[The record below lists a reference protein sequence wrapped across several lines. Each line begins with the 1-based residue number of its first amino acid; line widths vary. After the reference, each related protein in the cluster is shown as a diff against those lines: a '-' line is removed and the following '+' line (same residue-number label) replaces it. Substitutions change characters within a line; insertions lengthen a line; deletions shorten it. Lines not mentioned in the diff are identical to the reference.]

1 MCEIHVCWVL
11 TWCLQCELN
20 EVSKSECS
28 RQEGDEI
35 HYAIPL
41 RKRQYNFWY
50 CILVVFDKTSSKAYF
65 LQSVFLAKRWP
76 FLYYVTSVHTH
87 LHALLFPKLNKCVL
101 HSIALFKIRR
111 IISLRLGQHTVVG
124 VQWMETAWCM
134 NASQK
139 WSLKM
144 NDYESQ
150 KLCTKVTLFMQ
161 ESIVMMCSDISER
174 ETCLI

>member
-50 CILVVFDKTSSKAYF
+50 CILVVFDKTSF
-65 LQSVFLAKRWP
+65 QSI
-76 FLYYVTSVHTH
+76 
-87 LHALLFPKLNKCVL
+87 LFAVCFP
-101 HSIALFKIRR
+101 
-111 IISLRLGQHTVVG
+111 
-124 VQWMETAWCM
+124 
-134 NASQK
+134 SQK
-139 WSLKM
+139 VTFLVLCYQCAHTSSCLALSEVKQMCFAFHRSFQNQTYNKSEVGTTYCCWSSVNGDCIM
-144 NDYESQ
+144 HE
-150 KLCTKVTLFMQ
+150 CITKVVIEDEWLWVTKIMY
-161 ESIVMMCSDISER
+161 
-174 ETCLI
+174 